1 MFGTYEESVM
11 YAANAITGELSPNL
25 ANQLLQEHGFTMKD
39 VIEETGSPIYCAA
52 SLLEL
57 LGY

>member
-11 YAANAITGELSPNL
+11 YAADTVTGELSSNL
-25 ANQLLQEHGFTMKD
+25 AHKLLEEHGFTMND
-39 VIEETGSPIYCAA
+39 IIEEFGHPIYCAA
-52 SLLEL
+52 SLLEA